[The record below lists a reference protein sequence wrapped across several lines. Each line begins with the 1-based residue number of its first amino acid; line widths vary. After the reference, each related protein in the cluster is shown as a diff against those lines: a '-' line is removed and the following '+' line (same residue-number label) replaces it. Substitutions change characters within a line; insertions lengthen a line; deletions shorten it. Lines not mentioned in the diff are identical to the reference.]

1 MTLQIVDLT
10 EELIDE
16 ALDVFYESNLIH
28 CAGAPDYF
36 RPIPKEESRPYIEWI
51 VKTPHT
57 FGLAALADGK
67 VAGIVFAA
75 EEEKPDNLFAY
86 QKYYKIY
93 DIAVSEAFRGQ
104 HIGQALNEAAKERA
118 RANNIANIELEVFCF
133 NQGATAFYHKL
144 GYREVSTIMSLKV

>member
-1 MTLQIVDLT
+1 MALQIVDLT

-93 DIAVSEAFRGQ
+93 DIAPTLNLKSFALTRGRRLFTTSSAIVKFQ
-104 HIGQALNEAAKERA
+104 RL
-118 RANNIANIELEVFCF
+118 
-133 NQGATAFYHKL
+133 
-144 GYREVSTIMSLKV
+144 